1 VKWIDEDRTKDMKSG
16 QSHSSEQLVP
26 AVAAQWMVKTLERR
40 GIPLKKILAGTPLG
54 KKWLHNADSV
64 ITPANYL
71 KIVKNGLTHSA
82 DEALGLRIGREQNL
96 TGLGF
101 WGYAIM
107 CSHNL
112 KDAAD
117 VAIQYWKVSGS
128 LVDIIRKSEGDI
140 RIWEILPPFPYKEPS
155 LWKYAVEEMLSTWYS
170 STCFLAGRKLPL
182 KEIHLS
188 YPEPGYSRLYR
199 EMFECPVYYDRAIDF
214 LSFATELLELP
225 ISMSHAQV
233 AEVCRQRCEELA
245 VKLGRRDELIESI
258 RTIVTSSSFRDRRL
272 EDVARQIGTSGR
284 TLRRKLKEQGT
295 TFQKVLDETRADFAK
310 TYMKNTAL
318 TIEQIAYR
326 IGFSEV
332 TNFRAAFRK
341 WTGMTTREYRE
352 KVNRKDNW

>member
-1 VKWIDEDRTKDMKSG
+1 MKSG
-16 QSHSSEQLVP
+16 QNHSSEKLVP

-40 GIPLKKILAGTPLG
+40 GMPLKKILAGTHLG
-54 KKWLHNADSV
+54 KNWLHNADSV

-101 WGYAIM
+101 WGYAS
-107 CSHNL
+107 C
-112 KDAAD
+112 AA
-117 VAIQYWKVSGS
+117 ITSRMPRMLPSSIGRVSGS

-140 RIWEILPPFPYKEPS
+140 RIWEILPPYPYREPP

-199 EMFECPVYYDRAIDF
+199 EMFECPVYYDRAIDS
-214 LSFATELLELP
+214 LSFAKELLELR
-225 ISMSHAQV
+225 ISMSHAQM
-233 AEVCRQRCEELA
+233 AEVCRQRCEESA
-245 VKLGRRDELIESI
+245 VKFGRRDELIESI

-272 EDVARQIGTSGR
+272 EDVARQIGTRGR

-310 TYMKNTAL
+310 TYIKNTAL